1 MNTNTKNIKKLI
13 INQSLKLD
21 CGKTIK
27 NFPIAYE
34 TYGTLNENKDN
45 AILVFHALSGDQF
58 AANINPITKKEG
70 WWSNALGDGKAI
82 DTKKYFVICSNVIGG
97 CMGSF
102 GPREINPET
111 NELFGTT
118 FPVITIRDMVKAQIF
133 LLDHFGIDKLFCV
146 TGGSMGGMQ
155 VLQFASL
162 FPNKTYAAIPIACS
176 SSHSAQNIALNELGR
191 QAIMADQNWNKGN
204 YFRTNLSPDKG
215 LAVARMAAHITYLS
229 KKGLQEKFGRKLQDK
244 GSLKFSFDADFQ
256 IESYLRY
263 QGSNFVD
270 RFDANSYLYITR
282 AMDYFDL
289 EKQFDGNLSNAFKN
303 TKTKFCVISFS
314 SDWLYPTSENKE
326 IVIALNTCGA
336 NVGFVEID
344 SDKGHDSFLLNVP
357 EFLKTVKEFLES
369 SYREFANEKR
379 I

>member
-58 AANINPITKKEG
+58 ATNINPITKKEG

-176 SSHSAQNIALNELGR
+176 ASHSAQNIALNELGR

-314 SDWLYPTSENKE
+314 SDWLYPTNENKE